1 MIIAASI
8 LLCAAAIWDAGSV
21 AARPGKI
28 LEISIFESRHSYPEV
43 NIIRLYDTGR
53 YTIGPPR
60 YERRGVIDFKRYA
73 GQVSELPMS
82 RTPIAFK
89 TIGFG
94 YLIDVRDSRGE
105 LNAAVSE
112 SGDRDQRLLA
122 FVRSVEAAIASDI
135 ARQDEPRINALRNL
149 RSLSSISL
157 IVQGGLLPQYRATF
171 DRDSQTVTVTGS
183 LPRQLCD
190 FLGELCIRPRYF
202 AVVSHHLVFWRTIL
216 GKP

>member
-1 MIIAASI
+1 VIIAASI

-94 YLIDVRDSRGE
+94 YLIDVRDSRGK

-122 FVRSVEAAIASDI
+122 FVRSVEAAIASEYCS
-135 ARQDEPRINALRNL
+135 AGRAANKCSTEFAEPKLNFID
-149 RSLSSISL
+149 RSGRPATAIS
-157 IVQGGLLPQYRATF
+157 
-171 DRDSQTVTVTGS
+171 RD
-183 LPRQLCD
+183 
-190 FLGELCIRPRYF
+190 F
-202 AVVSHHLVFWRTIL
+202 
-216 GKP
+216 